1 MIGLARR
8 VLAFLAAARRA
19 KRSPPVDEALANRRS
34 VKLNG
39 GNGLSSDRPIVV
51 DASGGVAGVA
61 AQYQYLSSRFGRM
74 DQDWVV
80 TRQLHQSNAQGRI
93 IEAFTIALSD
103 GSKKVVYFDITSFYG
118 RV

>member
-1 MIGLARR
+1 
-8 VLAFLAAARRA
+8 
-19 KRSPPVDEALANRRS
+19 
-34 VKLNG
+34 
-39 GNGLSSDRPIVV
+39 
-51 DASGGVAGVA
+51 
-61 AQYQYLSSRFGRM
+61 M